1 MTNHSKDH
9 LYLAARNVHA
19 YRYAVERAVQYPPS
33 MVAEGFE
40 NDDWQLTSSFNRL
53 SGALRD
59 GCSQHHDWAG
69 RAQHRVRDLKTGKT
83 YEI

>member
-1 MTNHSKDH
+1 MTTHSESH
-9 LYLAARNVHA
+9 MYLAARNVYA
-19 YRYAVERAVQYPPS
+19 YRWAVERAVQYPPS

-40 NDDWQLTSSFNRL
+40 NDDWQLTSSFNRF

-59 GCSQHHDWAG
+59 GCSQHDDWAG
-69 RAQHRVRDLKTGKT
+69 RAQHRVRDLKTGDI